1 MKISDI
7 KQERFMN
14 LYNPIAGNLSAFC
27 FAKTYD
33 REEAKELVSETI
45 LSAYENFHTLKNETA
60 FLSFMFS
67 IASNIFKAKYKYNQ
81 RFVVSDPELLDMMY
95 SDSIQSDT
103 LTDIRFLYE
112 ALEMLPPKQK
122 EVIFLFDI
130 MGLSQKEIA
139 QIQNT
144 TVLNVK
150 IRIHRGKKKLAELLN
165 SKTDKINS
173 IENKFM
179 EVIEGE

>member
-7 KQERFMN
+7 KQEQFMN

-27 FAKTYD
+27 FAKTHD

-67 IASNIFKAKYKYNQ
+67 IASNIFKAKYKHSQ
-81 RFVVSDPELLDMMY
+81 RFVVSDPELMDLMY
-95 SDSIQSDT
+95 SDSIQPDSLADVR
-103 LTDIRFLYE
+103 LLYE
-112 ALEMLPPKQK
+112 ALDKLPPEHK
-122 EVIFLFDI
+122 EAIFLFDI
-130 MGLSQKEIA
+130 MGLSQKEIS
-139 QIQNT
+139 QIQNI

-150 IRIHRGKKKLAELLN
+150 IRIHRGKKNLAELLK
-165 SKTDKINS
+165 SKTENIYSIDNS
-173 IENKFM
+173 FM
-179 EVIEGE
+179 EVIEG

>member
-27 FAKTYD
+27 FAKTHD
-33 REEAKELVSETI
+33 REDAKELVSETI
-45 LSAYENFHTLKNETA
+45 LSSYENFHTLKNETA

-67 IASNIFKAKYKYNQ
+67 IASNIFKAKYKHSQ

-95 SDSIQSDT
+95 SDSIQPDSLADVR
-103 LTDIRFLYE
+103 LLYE
-112 ALEMLPPKQK
+112 TLEKLQPEQK
-122 EVIFLFDI
+122 EAIFLFDI

-139 QIQNT
+139 QIQNI

-150 IRIHRGKKKLAELLN
+150 IRIHRGKKRLAELLKSKAGNIYSIDN
-165 SKTDKINS
+165 S
-173 IENKFM
+173 FM
-179 EVIEGE
+179 EVIEG